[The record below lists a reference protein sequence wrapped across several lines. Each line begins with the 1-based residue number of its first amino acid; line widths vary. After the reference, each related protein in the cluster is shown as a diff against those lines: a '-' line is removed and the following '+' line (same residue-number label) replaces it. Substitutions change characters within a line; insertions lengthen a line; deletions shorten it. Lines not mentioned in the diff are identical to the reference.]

1 MLYNFYIKLK
11 EEEGSMKIFNQ
22 LGIIFGIWAGGELI
36 SSLCSDFIKI
46 PGTIVGMIILFLLLQ
61 FKIIKEETIKE
72 VSDFLLNNM
81 ALFFVPAGVSLIN
94 SLGLIGENMVVLLL
108 SVTAATMIIMFVT
121 GKTVDIMI
129 HKKELKI
136 EEEESDERFA

>member
-1 MLYNFYIKLK
+1 
-11 EEEGSMKIFNQ
+11 MKIFNQ

-61 FKIIKEETIKE
+61 FKIIKEEAIKE

-129 HKKELKI
+129 HKKQVGVED
-136 EEEESDERFA
+136 EESDEERFA